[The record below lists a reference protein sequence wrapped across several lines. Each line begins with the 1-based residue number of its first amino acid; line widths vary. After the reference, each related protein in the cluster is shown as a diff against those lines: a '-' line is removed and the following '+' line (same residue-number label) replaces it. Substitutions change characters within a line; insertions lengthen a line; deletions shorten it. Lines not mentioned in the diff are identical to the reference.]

1 MRAAHENNFSLS
13 LLMELR
19 IYCRVFGVR
28 RIFVCLFHGLVTG
41 VAIMNHE
48 DALDTMMEERDQ
60 LRAAVA
66 TSKSLNNFNCST
78 IIPTKLPIDAA
89 GVSVTPGD
97 ATNPSVDVV
106 GAFDVLARH
115 ASLCAR
121 NLASEVSSRKFRSAI
136 FYSPTVLGSVSD
148 NSEPKAVRFSDV
160 QNFFAG
166 KQNA

>member
-1 MRAAHENNFSLS
+1 
-13 LLMELR
+13 
-19 IYCRVFGVR
+19 
-28 RIFVCLFHGLVTG
+28 
-41 VAIMNHE
+41 MNHE
-48 DALDTMMEERDQ
+48 YELEAMMEERDQ

-121 NLASEVSSRKFRSAI
+121 NLASGLLAFPAGHFSFISSPHRFGVFEQHQQSMRQMQNGYPAAYKRAFR
-136 FYSPTVLGSVSD
+136 YDRVH
-148 NSEPKAVRFSDV
+148 
-160 QNFFAG
+160 
-166 KQNA
+166 